1 MVTARRTQRD
11 RREAM
16 IRRLLDAATAV
27 VIELGYGEASVAR
40 ICARAEVSQG
50 ALFRHFPTREALMI
64 AVVED
69 VGERLL
75 AEYRARF
82 EALPDDARGDFTAAL
97 RLVRASCRS
106 PLNAAWYELAMAAR
120 TSEPLRRGLEPAARR
135 YHDNIV
141 RVARELFPPLA
152 AALGPA
158 FGVLVTTMIAVFDGE
173 VVHRLMIPTPPP
185 SEEDTRIEL
194 LAKVLEAMRG
204 PA

>member
-27 VIELGYGEASVAR
+27 VIAHGYGEASVAR

-69 VGERLL
+69 VGDKLL

-82 EALPDDARGDFTAAL
+82 EALPDDARGDFAAAL

-106 PLNAAWYELAMAAR
+106 PLNRAWYELAMAAR
-120 TSEPLRRGLEPAARR
+120 TSEPLRQGLEPVARR

-141 RVARELFPPLA
+141 RVARELFPRLA
-152 AALGPA
+152 EQLGEA

-173 VVHRLMIPTPPP
+173 VVHRLMITPA
-185 SEEDTRIEL
+185 SSAEEVTRLEL
-194 LAKVLEAMRG
+194 LARLLEAMRG
-204 PA
+204 AA